1 MQASSLQAS
10 CSLQLTHVPRVV
22 QNKMRPRVSGFL
34 SARATHHTTTGHR
47 RAFGLIKA
55 AAVKEGTDLTDIPA
69 FKDSVPGSEGKSL
82 SLDSLIG
89 KQALVAF
96 FFPKAGTSGCTV
108 EAAQFREHQ
117 NQFKELGAQIVGIS
131 GDPPKDLDI
140 FQKAQRL
147 TYPLLADE
155 SGDLRTAFGIE
166 PMTRVTFVLDKEGKV
181 ILSYQ
186 GPKGSDPKEHI
197 KKSLEALKSKSGSG
211 GGLANDASKAGQN
224 APKAGS
230 MESLKNLPDEANE
243 SYTGAET
250 LK

>member
-1 MQASSLQAS
+1 ML
-10 CSLQLTHVPRVV
+10 VV
-22 QNKMRPRVSGFL
+22 Q
-34 SARATHHTTTGHR
+34 
-47 RAFGLIKA
+47 A
-55 AAVKEGTDLTDIPA
+55 AAVKEGTSLTNNPA

-96 FFPKAGTSGCTV
+96 FYPKAGTSGCTV

-117 NQFKELGAQIVGIS
+117 NQFEEFGAQIVGIS
-131 GDPPKDLDI
+131 GDSPKDLDI

-155 SGDLRTAFGIE
+155 SGDLRKAFGIE
-166 PMTRVTFVLDKEGKV
+166 PMTRVTFVLDKAGKV
-181 ILSYQ
+181 IMSYQ

-197 KKSLEALKSKSGSG
+197 KKSLEALKSQSGSSSG
-211 GGLANDASKAGQN
+211 EGMANDASKAGQN
-224 APKAGS
+224 APTAGS
-230 MESLKNLPDEANE
+230 MESLKNLPDEAND

>member
-1 MQASSLQAS
+1 MDCYYKADVSTHSHGVVLITASEHSYMSELYYLFPDVEVCFLMQ
-10 CSLQLTHVPRVV
+10 
-22 QNKMRPRVSGFL
+22 
-34 SARATHHTTTGHR
+34 
-47 RAFGLIKA
+47 
-55 AAVKEGTDLTDIPA
+55 
-69 FKDSVPGSEGKSL
+69 
-82 SLDSLIG
+82 
-89 KQALVAF
+89 
-96 FFPKAGTSGCTV
+96 
-108 EAAQFREHQ
+108 
-117 NQFKELGAQIVGIS
+117 
-131 GDPPKDLDI
+131 
-140 FQKAQRL
+140 
-147 TYPLLADE
+147 
-155 SGDLRTAFGIE
+155 
-166 PMTRVTFVLDKEGKV
+166 TFVLDKEGKV